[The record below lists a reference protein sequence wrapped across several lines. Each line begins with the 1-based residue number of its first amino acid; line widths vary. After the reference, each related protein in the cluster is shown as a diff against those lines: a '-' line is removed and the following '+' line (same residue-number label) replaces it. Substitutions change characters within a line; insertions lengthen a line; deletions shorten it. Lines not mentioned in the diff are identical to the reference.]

1 MLYFLS
7 LLAGAL
13 VSLAI
18 VFNGGLSQH
27 YGLYLATVIIHVVGL
42 IFIAVLVFIKKNKI
56 RHKMQPWY
64 FYIGGFLGVIIV
76 LFTNAAFSRISV
88 SAILALGLLGQ
99 CIGGIIFDQYGLLG
113 MPKTP
118 FTKKKLFGI
127 TLIIM
132 GIVPMINSFEIIA
145 VLISFG
151 AGLLVLV
158 ARTLNA
164 NLSEVTSVQTSTFYN
179 YVIGLIGA
187 IVALLLL
194 GRGDIGSF
202 SFDLSVSANHWH
214 LYLGG
219 VVGVVFVS
227 IVNFSVKK
235 ITAFYLTLLMFT
247 GQIFTGIILD
257 VILTGEFAMRN
268 LIGGTLVALGLCVDL
283 ILDSKQVKNTNK
295 AKDAK

>member
-13 VSLAI
+13 ISLA
-18 VFNGGLSQH
+18 VAFNGGLSGH
-27 YGLYLATVIIHVVGL
+27 YGLYLATVIIHIIGL
-42 IFIAVLVFIKKNKI
+42 IFITILVFIHKDRI
-56 RHKMQPWY
+56 RHKIQPWH
-64 FYIGGFLGVIIV
+64 FYAGGFLGVIIV
-76 LFTNAAFSRISV
+76 VFTNAAFSRISV

-118 FTKKKLFGI
+118 FTRRKWLGI
-127 TLIIM
+127 TLIVM

-145 VLISFG
+145 VLLAFG

-164 NLSEVTSVQTSTFYN
+164 NLSEVTSVQTGTFYN
-179 YVIGLIGA
+179 YVFGLIGSV
-187 IVALLLL
+187 IALFLL
-194 GRGDIGSF
+194 GRGDISSF
-202 SFDLSVSANHWH
+202 SFDLATSANHWY

-219 VVGVVFVS
+219 ILGVVFIS

-235 ITAFYLTLLMFT
+235 ITAFYLTLLLFI
-247 GQIFTGIILD
+247 GQIFSGIIVD
-257 VILTGEFAMRN
+257 VILTGELAVLN

-283 ILDSKQVKNTNK
+283 ILDNKTRNTPKQTGGS
-295 AKDAK
+295 

>member
-7 LLAGAL
+7 LFAGAII
-13 VSLAI
+13 SLA
-18 VFNGGLSQH
+18 VAFNGGLSQH
-27 YGLYLATVIIHVVGL
+27 YGLYLATVIIHLAGL
-42 IFIAVLVFIKKNKI
+42 IFITILVLIKKDKI
-56 RHKMQPWY
+56 RHKIQPWY

-76 LFTNAAFSRISV
+76 LFTNVAFSRISV

-113 MPKTP
+113 MSKTP
-118 FTKKKLFGI
+118 FTNRKWLGI

-132 GIVPMINSFEIIA
+132 GIALMINSFEIIA
-145 VLISFG
+145 VLLAFG
-151 AGLLVLV
+151 TGLLVLV

-187 IVALLLL
+187 VVALLLL
-194 GRGDIGSF
+194 GRGEIYSF
-202 SFDLSVSANHWH
+202 SFDLFTSANHWY

-219 VVGVVFVS
+219 ILGVGFIS
-227 IVNFSVKK
+227 IVIFLVKK
-235 ITAFYLTLLMFT
+235 MSAFYLTLLLFI
-247 GQIFTGIILD
+247 GQIFTGIIVD
-257 VILTGEFAMRN
+257 VILTGELAVRN

-283 ILDSKQVKNTNK
+283 VLDNK
-295 AKDAK
+295 KLRSTDK